1 MKSVKDGYLTDSRE
15 SLSIIDLP
23 PGGRWI
29 LRSKRR
35 RENANVS
42 HSFHKITEQI
52 IRRLLHRL
60 RRSPLSEG
68 AVLIVRIRAPP
79 FSRRKVLYTPHC
91 YDIRATPPR
100 HFPLA
105 PCAFFLYSRGVTP
118 TSRLK
123 ILAKFCESRP
133 TAEAISAIE
142 YPPSSISE
150 EAFLILR

>member
-1 MKSVKDGYLTDSRE
+1 MQ
-15 SLSIIDLP
+15 
-23 PGGRWI
+23 
-29 LRSKRR
+29 SKRR

-42 HSFHKITEQI
+42 HSFHKITVHI
-52 IRRLLHRL
+52 IRRLLQSPLVAFSLRLGHRTALTLLTSFTTVLPL
-60 RRSPLSEG
+60 RYLSEG

-79 FSRRKVLYTPHC
+79 FSRRKVLYAPHC
-91 YDIRATPPR
+91 YDIRATLPR

-105 PCAFFLYSRGVTP
+105 LRFFLLYSRGVTP

-123 ILAKFCESRP
+123 SLAKFCESRP

-150 EAFLILR
+150 DAFLILR